1 MWHKICFYR
10 KTESCSFKIFLGIP
24 DEISKTKVDFQSL
37 INQELCNEGS
47 VPMNSTRKL
56 MAWVIVL
63 TFSLTPQIVLGHGG
77 EDHGDSK
84 PVVTK
89 SGMTAQLASSEE
101 LEVLLKYPRLISG
114 QEGRLLI
121 FVTEIQTNAPRT
133 GLSLELR
140 VSPEKTVQATNFIP
154 TVQAASDDVL
164 KANATSVPGMY
175 EVTYLPNQAGKFQM
189 VAHLKGNSFEETI
202 TFSRVPVASVLIN
215 PKETAKPAWW
225 MAAGLVV
232 FAGIGGVWLI
242 WKHRR
247 KKSVLSFN

>member
-1 MWHKICFYR
+1 MR
-10 KTESCSFKIFLGIP
+10 G
-24 DEISKTKVDFQSL
+24 
-37 INQELCNEGS
+37 LCQ
-47 VPMNSTRKL
+47 MNSMRKL
-56 MAWVIVL
+56 MVWVMVL

-133 GLSLELR
+133 ELSLELR

-154 TVQAASDDVL
+154 TVHAASDDVL
-164 KANATSVPGMY
+164 KASATSVPGMY

-202 TFSRVPVASVLIN
+202 TFSGVPVASVLMN
-215 PKETAKPAWW
+215 PKETAKPAWRTVSG
-225 MAAGLVV
+225 AAGLVV
-232 FAGIGGVWLI
+232 LAGIGGVWLI
-242 WKHRR
+242 WSRRR
-247 KKSVLSFN
+247 KKSVLSSNYDL